1 MLGIN
6 ILDGGQDWNV
16 RDATLDLY
24 PFICFILS
32 FDYNPIASLRE
43 EMDYNLPTLNRLFS
57 GGGWIRTTVQVSV
70 TSKRIHQIAYF
81 SRLASNSILSPISCL
96 SKSPP
101 Y

>member
-32 FDYNPIASLRE
+32 FVTYCISEYIGILNCTILAAKG
-43 EMDYNLPTLNRLFS
+43 LPTLNRLFS
-57 GGGWIRTTVQVSV
+57 GGGG
-70 TSKRIHQIAYF
+70 
-81 SRLASNSILSPISCL
+81 P
-96 SKSPP
+96 
-101 Y
+101 